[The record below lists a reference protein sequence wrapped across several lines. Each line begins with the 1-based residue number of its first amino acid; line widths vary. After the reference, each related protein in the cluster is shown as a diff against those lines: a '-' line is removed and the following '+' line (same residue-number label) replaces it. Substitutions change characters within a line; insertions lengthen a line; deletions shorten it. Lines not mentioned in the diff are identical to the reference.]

1 MSQQPLISH
10 LLELRTKL
18 LRSVASVLIVFL
30 CLVYWA
36 QDIYHYVA
44 KPLLAVLPD
53 SGTMIATDVAA
64 PFFAP
69 FKLTLIMA
77 FFIAVPYVL
86 FQIWSFVAPGLY
98 KHEKRLVMPLLFSST
113 ILFYLGIAFAYYI
126 VFPVVFGFFTSVA
139 PEGVHIATD
148 INSYLSFVLKLFF
161 AFGVAFEIPVAVI
174 LMCWAGITSPESLR
188 AKRPY
193 IIVGAFTIGMLLTPP
208 DIISQTML
216 AVPMLIL
223 FEGGL
228 FAARFYSKKEDE
240 SDETVNEGSDHV
252 DSDHEQTNA
261 QTDSHTKETSSS

>member
-1 MSQQPLISH
+1 MSQQQPLISH

-18 LRSVASVLIVFL
+18 LRAVASVLIVFL
-30 CLVYWA
+30 CMVYWA
-36 QDIYHYVA
+36 QDIYHYIA
-44 KPLLAVLPD
+44 TPLLNVLPD
-53 SGTMIATDVAA
+53 SGSMIATDVAA

-86 FQIWSFVAPGLY
+86 YQIWSFVAPGLY
-98 KHEKRLVMPLLFSST
+98 KHEKRLVIPLLISST
-113 ILFYLGIAFAYYI
+113 VLFYMGIAFAYYV

-188 AKRPY
+188 QKRPY
-193 IIVGAFTIGMLLTPP
+193 IIVAAFTVGMLLTPP

-228 FAARFYSKKEDE
+228 FAARFYSKKEDDEPQQNE
-240 SDETVNEGSDHV
+240 SNEANPSQ
-252 DSDHEQTNA
+252 EQ
-261 QTDSHTKETSSS
+261 ESSSS